1 MSHIPNFGID
11 CPLCPGETKVID
23 TMSDFLQS
31 GRGAPKV
38 YLNRIKRERKCLS
51 CGHRFF
57 TKEMPADLIEDT
69 PESIEEIL
77 RE

>member
-1 MSHIPNFGID
+1 MSHNPNFGID

-23 TMSDFLQS
+23 TLSDFLQS

-38 YLNRIKRERKCLS
+38 YLNRIRRERKCLS

-57 TKEMPADLIEDT
+57 TVEIPVEDVEDT
-69 PESIEEIL
+69 PESLEAL
-77 RE
+77 ARE